1 MKKYLSIPL
10 IIGTSLLLSGF
21 SFFKGK
27 TPSCNDNE
35 AKEVLAELI
44 QEEIENST
52 QFSNSFWQK
61 NSKQLQPKASNI
73 VTNEHNKK
81 LDIYWCGADIT
92 IQADEKLLEQYL
104 TQQKRDLIVKYD
116 EQFKQSRKSI
126 QEKLSI
132 LEEKEREIPHIYN
145 EALSSAK
152 NKIIDQMNKLEQNIS
167 KEQIDYQ
174 ARKERSYRDFE
185 QRKQSYLNAHGG
197 KLDENAKLSLKYDK
211 EAVDNALQDRFNT
224 YIQPK
229 IQELD
234 NLKNQSEQLPELFKQ
249 AQEKEQQGIQN
260 QKNHLINEETRL
272 REKLEQDKQ
281 RIADQLDKQ
290 RADIQQGLDFPVEY
304 KIQSFEDSDEF
315 YVEIL

>member
-1 MKKYLSIPL
+1 MKRLLTIPIILSI
-10 IIGTSLLLSGF
+10 SLLLSGF

-27 TPSCNDNE
+27 TPNCNDNE

-44 QEEIENST
+44 QEEIESSAE
-52 QFSNSFWQK
+52 FSNSFWQK
-61 NSKQLQPKASNI
+61 QSKQLQPKAHNI
-73 VTNEHNKK
+73 VTNDHNKK
-81 LDIYWCGADIT
+81 LGIYWCGANIT
-92 IQADEKLLEQYL
+92 IQADEKLIEQYL

-116 EQFKQSRKSI
+116 EQFKQSRKSL
-126 QEKLSI
+126 QEKLSL

-145 EALSSAK
+145 EELSNAK

-185 QRKQSYLNAHGG
+185 QRKQSYLNAHSG

-281 RIADQLDKQ
+281 RITDQLDKQ